1 VEIMASERLKYLLT
15 IPSFLFLSFFTLLPL
30 LYTFYL
36 SFTSTKI
43 VSGSIQQFLTFSNYG
58 RILQDD
64 LFIHSLK
71 VTLVFVLTGVFL
83 EFVLGLG
90 LGLLAHAVTR
100 VRFLFSSV
108 MAIPVIL
115 PYVSVGMIWRLL
127 LNTEFGLVNSIL
139 RMIGLSKM
147 TWLQDMNLAFV
158 SLILC
163 EVWHWTPFVFLILF
177 AGIEALP
184 KEPFQAAIVDG
195 ASRLQMFR
203 YLTLPLLKPIIIVAL
218 LFRTMAAFR
227 AFDAIYVL
235 THGGP
240 GNATQ
245 VTSLYIYKQAF
256 QIFDLGY
263 ASTGGLFLALVVVL
277 FSLFY
282 LRLQGT

>member
-1 VEIMASERLKYLLT
+1 MASERLKYLL
-15 IPSFLFLSFFTLLPL
+15 IFPSFAFLIFFTLLPL

-36 SFTSTKI
+36 SFTSTRI
-43 VSGSIQQFLTFSNYG
+43 AEGSVQQFLTLSNYG
-58 RILQDD
+58 RIFQDD

-71 VTLVFVLTGVFL
+71 VTLIFVSAGVFL
-83 EFVLGLG
+83 EFIFGLG
-90 LGLLAHAVTR
+90 LALVAHAITR
-100 VRFLFSSV
+100 FRYLFSSV
-108 MAIPVIL
+108 MAVPVIL

-127 LNTEFGLVNSIL
+127 LNTQFGLVNSIL
-139 RMIGLSKM
+139 RLIGFSKM

-158 SLILC
+158 SLLLC

-195 ASRLQMFR
+195 ASRWQMFR
-203 YLTLPLLKPIIIVAL
+203 YLTLPLLKPIIVVAL

-245 VTSLYIYKQAF
+245 VTSLYIHKLAF

-263 ASTGGLFLALVVVL
+263 AATGGLFLALVVVL

-282 LRLQGT
+282 LRLQRT